1 MSSSK
6 FSWKVVKS
14 CPFFCQK
21 YFVLGIEIP
30 AFSQVSKIKAKP
42 TYSERDQPVMPVKSI
57 SYIVIPIFLGRGF
70 CI

>member
-6 FSWKVVKS
+6 FSWKGVKS

-21 YFVLGIEIP
+21 YFVLGIETP
-30 AFSQVSKIKAKP
+30 AFSQVSKTKAKP
-42 TYSERDQPVMPVKSI
+42 TYSVRDQPVMPVKSI
-57 SYIVIPIFLGRGF
+57 SYTAIPIFLERGF